1 MPGMPPLELSGRQRK
16 FLRGMAHAFQP
27 VVHLGKGGLSEAVLA
42 QIDRALD
49 DHELIKLRYV
59 DNLEE
64 KVALAAA
71 IEDRLGCAEVGRVG
85 HVSVFYRPQRDPE
98 KRKIHLLGA

>member
-1 MPGMPPLELSGRQRK
+1 MAPLALSGRQRK
-16 FLRGMAHAFQP
+16 FLRGLAHSFQP
-27 VVHLGKGGLSEAVLA
+27 VVHLGKGGLSEGVLA
-42 QIDRALD
+42 QIDRALA

-59 DNLEE
+59 DNQEE
-64 KVALAAA
+64 KGALAAE

-85 HVSVFYRPQRDPE
+85 HVSIFYRPQPDPE